1 MAFAHLPLNRRL
13 MIVGAIAGV
22 VMEAAVFGG
31 FFLPR
36 NLLPPI
42 EGMSAQE
49 LRSLE
54 LLPFVLVGGVSLLV
68 GVGCFVAS
76 MVLTATKGRRK
87 KKRRTRSTQVFH

>member
-1 MAFAHLPLNRRL
+1 MAFADLPLNRRL

-31 FFLPR
+31 YFLPR

-42 EGMSAQE
+42 EGMSAQD

-54 LLPFVLVGGVSLLV
+54 LLPFVLVGAGALLV
-68 GVGCFVAS
+68 GVGCFIAS
-76 MVLTATKGRRK
+76 MVLTARAGRRK
-87 KKRRTRSTQVFH
+87 KRR